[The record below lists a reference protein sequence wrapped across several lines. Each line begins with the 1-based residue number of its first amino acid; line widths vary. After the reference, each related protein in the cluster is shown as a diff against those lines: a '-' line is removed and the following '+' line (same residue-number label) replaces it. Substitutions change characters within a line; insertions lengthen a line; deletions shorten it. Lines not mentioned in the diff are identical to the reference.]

1 MVSRAL
7 ENGRDLAGRSRPT
20 IAERGAKMERF
31 TLFYAL
37 TELSKDENR
46 RNEIKEVSLL
56 YAVTLIVFV
65 LSYPVIRHL
74 A

>member
-1 MVSRAL
+1 
-7 ENGRDLAGRSRPT
+7 
-20 IAERGAKMERF
+20 MERF

-46 RNEIKEVSLL
+46 RNEIKEMGLL
-56 YAVTLIVFV
+56 YAITLVVVV